1 MGLTKLALR
10 STLIGVVALI
20 AACDK
25 VPLLAPANSTITLAA
40 NATTVPTN
48 GSVGLTA
55 FVNESGGTPVQ
66 NGTTVRFTT
75 TLGTVTPSEAQ
86 TTNGVAVATFQAGTS
101 SGVAEVHAIS
111 GGAAGTSGSGTT
123 ATTTNVVRITVGSA
137 AASKITVRAN
147 PSTVPA
153 SGGTVDISASV
164 TGGANATDNNPVPGV
179 PVSFSTT
186 AGILSS
192 PTAITDQNGVA
203 QVTLSTTKKA
213 TVTASAGAATPAT
226 VDVNAN
232 PAASVTLAV
241 SPASPAVGQP
251 VLLTVTPAAD
261 TTPNVVVDWGDGSSS
276 SLGTVR
282 SAQTIG
288 HSYRSPGNFG
298 ITAVANQD
306 GITFQTSTAVT
317 VAPPPSVAVSVT
329 PSSGTTLT
337 TFVFTVT
344 PATANG
350 VKDVTI
356 DFGDGDSIDL
366 GAITSASTVSHRY
379 GSVGSYSV
387 KTSETDGS
395 GNTTSAVTVVT
406 VTP

>member
-1 MGLTKLALR
+1 MGLIKHSLHVA
-10 STLIGVVALI
+10 IVGVVALL

-25 VPLLAPANSTITLAA
+25 VPLLAPANSRISLSA

-48 GSVGLTA
+48 GSVGLSA
-55 FVNESGGTPVQ
+55 FVTESSGTPVQ

-75 TLGTVTPSEAQ
+75 TLGTVTPTEAQ
-86 TTNGVAVATFQAGTS
+86 TTNGVAVATFQAGAS
-101 SGVAEVHAIS
+101 SGVAEIHAIS
-111 GGAAGTSGSGTT
+111 GGAAGTNGSGDS
-123 ATTTNVVRITVGSA
+123 ATTTNVVRITVGA
-137 AASKITVRAN
+137 AAANKISVRAN
-147 PSTVPA
+147 PASVPA
-153 SGGTVDISASV
+153 SGGTVAISASV
-164 TGGANATDNNPVPGV
+164 TGGATANDNNPVPGV

-186 AGILSS
+186 AGTLSS
-192 PTAITDQNGVA
+192 TTAITDQNGIA
-203 QVTLSTTKKA
+203 QVTLTTDRKA

-226 VDVNAN
+226 VDVTAN

-241 SPASPAVGQP
+241 SPASPGVGQP

-282 SAQTIG
+282 SAQTVG
-288 HSYRSPGNFG
+288 HSYRNPGSYG

-306 GITFQTSTAVT
+306 GITYQTSTAVT
-317 VAPPPSVAVSVT
+317 VAPPPSVAVSVS
-329 PSSGTTLT
+329 PSSGTTTT
-337 TFVFTVT
+337 TFIFTVT

-366 GAITSASTVSHRY
+366 GSITSASTVSHRY
-379 GSVGSYSV
+379 GGAGSYSV
-387 KTSETDGS
+387 KVTETDGT

>member
-1 MGLTKLALR
+1 MGLMKLFLRAALV
-10 STLIGVVALI
+10 GVVMLL

-40 NATTVPTN
+40 NATTVPAN

-55 FVNESGGTPVQ
+55 FVSESGGTPVQ

-75 TLGTVTPSEAQ
+75 TLGAVTPTEVQ
-86 TTNGVAVATFQAGTS
+86 TTNGVAAATFQAGTS

-123 ATTTNVVRITVGSA
+123 TTTTNVVRITVGSA
-137 AASKITVRAN
+137 AATKISVRAN
-147 PSTVPA
+147 PATVPA
-153 SGGTVDISASV
+153 SGGTVEISASV
-164 TGGANATDNNPVPGV
+164 TGGASSTDNNPVPGV

-186 AGILSS
+186 AGTLSS
-192 PTAITDQNGVA
+192 TTAITDQNGIA
-203 QVTLSTTKKA
+203 QVTLSTNRKA
-213 TVTASAGAATPAT
+213 TVSASAGAATPAT

-232 PAASVTLAV
+232 PAASVTLAAT
-241 SPASPAVGQP
+241 PASPVVGQP
-251 VLLTVTPAAD
+251 VLLTVTPATD
-261 TTPNVVVDWGDGSSS
+261 TSPDVVVDWGDGSTS

-282 SAQTIG
+282 SAQTVG
-288 HSYRSPGNFG
+288 HAYRNPGNFG

-306 GITFQTSTAVT
+306 GITYQTATAVT
-317 VAPPPSVAVSVT
+317 VAPPPSVALSVT
-329 PSSGTTLT
+329 PSSGTTAT

-356 DFGDGDSIDL
+356 DFGDGGSIDL
-366 GAITSASTVSHRY
+366 GAINSASTVSHRY

-387 KTSETDGS
+387 KTAETDGS

>member
-1 MGLTKLALR
+1 MGLIKLALR
-10 STLIGVVALI
+10 SALIGSVALI

-25 VPLLAPANSTITLAA
+25 VPLLAPANSTITVAA

-137 AASKITVRAN
+137 AASKISVRAN

-232 PAASVTLAV
+232 PAASVTLAA

-261 TTPNVVVDWGDGSSS
+261 TTPNVVIDWGDGSSS
-276 SLGTVR
+276 SLGIVR

>member
-1 MGLTKLALR
+1 MGLIKLALR
-10 STLIGVVALI
+10 SALIGSVALI

-137 AASKITVRAN
+137 AASKISVRAN

-232 PAASVTLAV
+232 PAASVTLAA

-261 TTPNVVVDWGDGSSS
+261 TTPNVVIDWGDGSSS
-276 SLGTVR
+276 SLGIVR

-288 HSYRSPGNFG
+288 HSYRNPGNFG

>member
-1 MGLTKLALR
+1 
-10 STLIGVVALI
+10 VVALL

>member
-1 MGLTKLALR
+1 
-10 STLIGVVALI
+10 
-20 AACDK
+20 
-25 VPLLAPANSTITLAA
+25 
-40 NATTVPTN
+40 
-48 GSVGLTA
+48 
-55 FVNESGGTPVQ
+55 
-66 NGTTVRFTT
+66 
-75 TLGTVTPSEAQ
+75 
-86 TTNGVAVATFQAGTS
+86 
-101 SGVAEVHAIS
+101 
-111 GGAAGTSGSGTT
+111 
-123 ATTTNVVRITVGSA
+123 
-137 AASKITVRAN
+137 
-147 PSTVPA
+147 
-153 SGGTVDISASV
+153 
-164 TGGANATDNNPVPGV
+164 
-179 PVSFSTT
+179 
-186 AGILSS
+186 
-192 PTAITDQNGVA
+192 
-203 QVTLSTTKKA
+203 
-213 TVTASAGAATPAT
+213 
-226 VDVNAN
+226 VNAN